1 MRDGF
6 IRVGAATSNVV
17 VANPIENARNI
28 VEKISKASRNKVR
41 VLTFQELALSGYTCG
56 DLFLQDTLLDGCLE
70 GLEMIRK
77 YSVTKDMLIVV
88 GLPMKNNN
96 KIYNVAA
103 FINKGNYLGFVPKTF
118 IPNYED
124 FYETRYFTKPGKNTT
139 ININGTNYPFG
150 TNLLFKCNNMSSLV
164 VACEIGEDLYAPIS
178 PSTHHALNG
187 ANVILNLAA
196 SSEVLTSA
204 KERVDFIRNHSKKI
218 IASYIY
224 ASAGEGEST
233 QDSVFASHNIIAENG
248 VILKES
254 ELFKNELVFVE
265 VDTKYLS
272 FERSKKDM
280 FALEESEYTIVH
292 FDISNK
298 ETPISREFDKAPFS
312 PKDEKDL
319 DKILLIQAY
328 GLKKRIEHTH
338 TKKLILGLSGGLDS
352 TLAVLVMAKSL
363 ELLNRSNKDIL
374 AVSMPCF
381 GTTDLTK
388 TNAYKL
394 AKALGVTFK
403 EINIKASVTQ
413 HFKDIEQD
421 IDNYDVTY
429 ENSQA
434 RERTQVLMDL
444 ANKVNGM
451 VIGTGDLS
459 ELALGWA
466 TYNGDHMSMYA
477 VNASIPKTLMRSM
490 IGRIAKTTENKEL
503 KEVLLS
509 IIDTPVSPELL
520 PPKDGQISQITE
532 DLVGPYELHDFFLY
546 NTLKNGYDPLKVYR
560 ISCLVFNKKYSN
572 DTIKYW
578 LKTFYRRFFNQQ
590 FKRSC
595 LPDGVKAISISLSP
609 RSDLKMPS
617 DASNSYWLKEIE
629 KIV

>member
-28 VEKISKASRNKVR
+28 IEKISKASRNKVR

-124 FYETRYFTKPGKNTT
+124 FFETRYFTKPGKNTT

-150 TNLLFKCNNMSSLV
+150 TNLLFKCNNMPSLV

-187 ANVILNLAA
+187 ATVILNLAA

-204 KERVDFIRNHSKKI
+204 KERVDFIKNHSKKTI
-218 IASYIY
+218 TSYIY

-233 QDSVFASHNIIAENG
+233 QDSVFASHNIISENG

-421 IDNYDVTY
+421 IDNYDVTF
-429 ENSQA
+429 ENAQA

-520 PPKDGQISQITE
+520 PPKDGEISQITE

-609 RSDLKMPS
+609 RSDLRMPS

>member
-28 VEKISKASRNKVR
+28 IEKISKASRNKVR

-150 TNLLFKCNNMSSLV
+150 TNLLFKCNNMPSLV
-164 VACEIGEDLYAPIS
+164 AACEIGEDLYAPIS

-429 ENSQA
+429 ENAQA

-609 RSDLKMPS
+609 RSDLRMPS

>member
-28 VEKISKASRNKVR
+28 IEKISKASRNKVR

-150 TNLLFKCNNMSSLV
+150 TNLLFKCNNMPSLV

-187 ANVILNLAA
+187 ATVILNLAA

-204 KERVDFIRNHSKKI
+204 KERVDFIRNHSKKTI
-218 IASYIY
+218 TSYIY
-224 ASAGEGEST
+224 ESAGEGEST

-520 PPKDGQISQITE
+520 PPKDGEISQITE

-609 RSDLKMPS
+609 RSDLRMPS

>member
-28 VEKISKASRNKVR
+28 IEKISKASRNKVR

-292 FDISNK
+292 FDINNK

-421 IDNYDVTY
+421 IDNYDVTF
-429 ENSQA
+429 ENAQA

-520 PPKDGQISQITE
+520 PPKDGEISQITE

-609 RSDLKMPS
+609 RSDLRMPS